1 MNLYFIRHGETDWN
15 REGRLQGQQDIP
27 LNPLG
32 ARQAMLVGNHL
43 AQLAGSR
50 LASLPF
56 FVSPLIRTRQ
66 TADAMCAALGLP
78 VGVYHVE
85 EKLREIS
92 FGAWE
97 GKTWPEVTALDPQ
110 GAAARSRNKWGFA
123 PPGGE
128 SYADVRARILP
139 FLQSL
144 REDCCIIAHGGI
156 ARAMLVEL
164 AGINTAD
171 AVARD
176 IWQGKVLHFTG
187 GEAHWHPHAGH
198 ETNQD

>member
-1 MNLYFIRHGETDWN
+1 MNLYFVRHGETDWN

-32 ARQAMLVGNHL
+32 AKQAARVGSHL

-50 LASLPF
+50 LTSLPF

-66 TADAMCAALGLP
+66 TADAICAALGLP
-78 VGVYHVE
+78 SGAYSIE
-85 EKLREIS
+85 GTLREIS

-110 GAAARSRNKWGFA
+110 GAAARNRDKWGFA

-128 SYADVRARILP
+128 SYADVRVRIRP
-139 FLQSL
+139 FLQRL

-164 AGINTAD
+164 AGVSTAD

-187 GEAHWHPHAGH
+187 GEAHWRPHAGH
-198 ETNQD
+198 ETDQG